1 MTWFPFANI
10 AAALH
15 YLLVQSS
22 PKVEVWK
29 LEKFVVRLRDVHNL
43 ISWRY
48 QKQSKQLIP
57 AAKPEKIIQE
67 SRNFGSTC
75 PVFWWDHP
83 LFGLF
88 GWAMAAMISTN
99 TAWWRLSALGL
110 GFIASWAISTC
121 PECRRYPAD
130 RVGPMFWVRQQ
141 KVGRWIIYKETSH
154 RNMDRFLS
162 MRKTLGT
169 KSRNDALLF
178 LPKCECDER
187 QSLWALWFRDCCSP
201 VATFFG
207 QGLHAEQDGC
217 VEALTRKWW
226 ATPSVELGR
235 YFFLGRKL
243 WRWWFRLEGIHLEI
257 SKTRRIGMF
266 F

>member
-75 PVFWWDHP
+75 PLFWWDHP

-154 RNMDRFLS
+154 LNAKNTWDKKQKWCLAFPSKMWMWWKAVSLS
-162 MRKTLGT
+162 PFVQR
-169 KSRNDALLF
+169 LL
-178 LPKCECDER
+178 LPCGHV
-187 QSLWALWFRDCCSP
+187 LWSGFTCRARWVCWSS
-201 VATFFG
+201 
-207 QGLHAEQDGC
+207 HAKMVGYSQCGIGE
-217 VEALTRKWW
+217 VF
-226 ATPSVELGR
+226 
-235 YFFLGRKL
+235 FFLGRKL